1 MEIDSFT
8 SGIDDFSSLGEV
20 VNAYI
25 RTNEGGILKPIF
37 NDLEWQRIIK
47 KLYESDL
54 PDNKELLKIY
64 GKLTENLAEYMP
76 SMAILEEENETFCI
90 SDIER
95 EINSSVIEIYKKEE
109 EIRKNKWN
117 KELKDRL
124 KTLRLMISEGLFRKM
139 QNYEAFRYLYGRRKD
154 YLEGGTKKEEQQN
167 EERVQSGSLIAED
180 IIGNKY

>member
-117 KELKDRL
+117 KELKD
-124 KTLRLMISEGLFRKM
+124 
-139 QNYEAFRYLYGRRKD
+139 
-154 YLEGGTKKEEQQN
+154 
-167 EERVQSGSLIAED
+167 
-180 IIGNKY
+180 